1 MSLRW
6 PLLQICLLLVL
17 HSSSSCWAAAQ
28 EVEAPFGLIWGA
40 SVDEIKSLGVDL
52 KQAEEKASFG
62 DSYVATKLPKSIS
75 GQELT
80 LLSFGHDNKLWRIIA
95 ISTPYENDP
104 YGNAAKDRYEELSK
118 ALAEKYGTGQVSE
131 RLGERF
137 YSEPKNFVYGISQGE
152 LVWFTNFENSDL
164 WVQLNLRAQDMS
176 ALRWNLIYEHKGLRA
191 AFEQDKKARE
201 KGSL

>member
-1 MSLRW
+1 
-6 PLLQICLLLVL
+6 VL
-17 HSSSSCWAAAQ
+17 FRS
-28 EVEAPFGLIWGA
+28 
-40 SVDEIKSLGVDL
+40 
-52 KQAEEKASFG
+52 
-62 DSYVATKLPKSIS
+62 VATKLPKSIS

-118 ALAEKYGTGQVSE
+118 ALAEKYGKGRVSE
-131 RLGERF
+131 RFGERF

-152 LVWFTNFENSDL
+152 SVWFTNFENSDL
-164 WVQLNLRAQDMS
+164 WVQLNLRGQDMS

-191 AFEQDKKARE
+191 AFEQDKKA
-201 KGSL
+201 